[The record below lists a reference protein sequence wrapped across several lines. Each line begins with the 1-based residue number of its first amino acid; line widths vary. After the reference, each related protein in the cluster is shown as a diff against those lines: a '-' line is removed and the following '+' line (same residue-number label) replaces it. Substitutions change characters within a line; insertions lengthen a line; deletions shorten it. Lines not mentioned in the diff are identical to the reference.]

1 MSADY
6 PPLCP
11 IASIFSMKRVL
22 GIAVA
27 ASVALTLSV
36 TTASAA
42 ISPGTPC
49 KKLAQEKISSGVK
62 LTCVKSGGKLT
73 WRAGATSYEMTKLKA
88 YNEIRSR
95 ADAGNLDNVSL
106 VYHASDSF
114 PKDLKK
120 LYTSQVEYA
129 SKLLG
134 PFFSKNEVM
143 NIYMYTEKDEKLL
156 RSHKILSRY
165 LDEHTPWFADWRQG
179 KYREH
184 NLGLAA
190 WYMETTP
197 GVYEGHAGVL
207 VSSEANAKSLRKYA
221 IQVMPHEYWHVA
233 QDYFFRAKF
242 EDLYQKRTDK
252 KMDGQDFYSMH
263 FPTTFREGS
272 ANTIS
277 FALASNT
284 KKEYLDLYADF
295 IREKKQQTEVKLF
308 ATLTS
313 TAAVE
318 SALKKIEDKRKFS
331 EAHEASYSLG
341 SLLYEWLIAEY
352 GFDAYKKIIENQM
365 IGSKFEDNIK
375 ASLGMPVSELYKKA
389 APHILAA
396 FRK

>member
-1 MSADY
+1 MNRLLAIA
-6 PPLCP
+6 LA
-11 IASIFSMKRVL
+11 ASI
-22 GIAVA
+22 
-27 ASVALTLSV
+27 ALSLSL
-36 TTASAA
+36 TSASAA
-42 ISPGTPC
+42 INPGSPC
-49 KKLAQEKISSGVK
+49 KKLAQEKVSSGAK
-62 LTCVKSGGKLT
+62 LICVKSGGKLT
-73 WRAGATSYEMTKLKA
+73 WSASAASYELTKLKA

-95 ADAGNLDNVSL
+95 ADSGNLDNVSL

-134 PFFSKNEVM
+134 PFFSKKEVM

-179 KYREH
+179 RYREH

-190 WYMETTP
+190 WYLETTP

-242 EDLYQKRTDK
+242 EDLYQKRSDK

-375 ASLGMPVSELYKKA
+375 ASLGMSVAELYKKA

-396 FRK
+396 FNQR

>member
-1 MSADY
+1 MKRLLAIA
-6 PPLCP
+6 LA
-11 IASIFSMKRVL
+11 ASI
-22 GIAVA
+22 
-27 ASVALTLSV
+27 ALSLSL
-36 TTASAA
+36 TSASAA
-42 ISPGTPC
+42 INPGSPC
-49 KKLAQEKISSGVK
+49 KKLAQEKVSSGAK

-73 WRAGATSYEMTKLKA
+73 WSASAASYELTKLKA

-95 ADAGNLDNVSL
+95 ADSGNLDNVSL
-106 VYHASDSF
+106 VYHVSPHF
-114 PKDLKK
+114 PKDLKQ
-120 LYTSQVEYA
+120 LYKSQVEYS

-134 PFFSKNEVM
+134 PFFSKKEVM

-179 KYREH
+179 RYREH

-190 WYMETTP
+190 WYLETTP

-242 EDLYQKRTDK
+242 EDLYQKRSDK

-313 TAAVE
+313 TAAIE

-331 EAHEASYSLG
+331 EAHESSYSLG

-389 APHILAA
+389 APHILAGFSA
-396 FRK
+396 R

>member
-1 MSADY
+1 MNRLLAIA
-6 PPLCP
+6 LA
-11 IASIFSMKRVL
+11 ASI
-22 GIAVA
+22 
-27 ASVALTLSV
+27 ALSLSL
-36 TTASAA
+36 TSASAA
-42 ISPGTPC
+42 INPGSPC
-49 KKLAQEKISSGVK
+49 KKLAQEKVSSGAK
-62 LTCVKSGGKLT
+62 LTCIKSGGKLT
-73 WRAGATSYEMTKLKA
+73 WSVSAASYELTKLKA
-88 YNEIRSR
+88 YNKIRSR
-95 ADAGNLDNVSL
+95 ADSGNLDNVSL

-134 PFFSKNEVM
+134 PFFSKKEVM

-179 KYREH
+179 RYREH

-190 WYMETTP
+190 WYLETTP

-242 EDLYQKRTDK
+242 EDLYQKRSDK

-375 ASLGMPVSELYKKA
+375 ASLGMSVAELYKKA

-396 FRK
+396 FNQR

>member
-1 MSADY
+1 MRQTR
-6 PPLCP
+6 L
-11 IASIFSMKRVL
+11 IATILHMKRTL
-22 GIAVA
+22 A
-27 ASVALTLSV
+27 VALTASIALTIPFAS
-36 TTASAA
+36 TSASAS
-42 ISPGTPC
+42 IKPGSKC
-49 KKLAQEKISSGVK
+49 KQLNQMKVDSGQSYI
-62 LTCVKSGGKLT
+62 CVQKGKKLT
-73 WRAGATSYEMTKLKA
+73 WANQAVHYKETKLKA
-88 YNEIRSR
+88 YSEIRSR
-95 ADAGNLDNVSL
+95 TDSGNLDNVTL
-106 VYHASDSF
+106 VYHASNSF

-134 PFFSKNEVM
+134 PFFSKKEVM

-156 RSHKILSRY
+156 RSHKILGRY
-165 LDEHTPWFADWRQG
+165 MDEHTPWFADWRQG
-179 KYREH
+179 RYREH

-190 WYMETTP
+190 WYLETTP

-242 EDLYQKRTDK
+242 EDLYQKRSDK

-284 KKEYLDLYADF
+284 KKEYLDLYTDF
-295 IREKKQQTEVKLF
+295 IREKKQQREVKLF

-331 EAHEASYSLG
+331 EAHESSYSLG

-396 FRK
+396 FSAR

>member
-1 MSADY
+1 MRQTCLIATI
-6 PPLCP
+6 LRMKRTLVLALT
-11 IASIFSMKRVL
+11 ASITLSLSFASTSASASIKPGSKCTQLNQMK
-22 GIAVA
+22 A
-27 ASVALTLSV
+27 ASGLNY
-36 TTASAA
+36 
-42 ISPGTPC
+42 I
-49 KKLAQEKISSGVK
+49 
-62 LTCVKSGGKLT
+62 CVLKGKKLT
-73 WRAGATSYEMTKLKA
+73 WANQAVHYKETKLKA
-88 YNEIRSR
+88 YSEIRSR
-95 ADAGNLDNVSL
+95 TDSGNLDNVTL
-106 VYHASDSF
+106 VYHASNSF

-134 PFFSKNEVM
+134 PLFSKKEVM

-156 RSHKILSRY
+156 RSNNILNRF
-165 LDEHTPWFADWRQG
+165 LDEHTPWFEDWRQG
-179 KYREH
+179 RYREH

-207 VSSEANAKSLRKYA
+207 VSSEANAKSLRRYA

-242 EDLYQKRTDK
+242 EDLYQKRSDK

-284 KKEYLDLYADF
+284 KKEYLDLYTDF
-295 IREKKQQTEVKLF
+295 IREKKQQREVKLF

-313 TAAVE
+313 TAAIE

-331 EAHEASYSLG
+331 EAHESSYSLG

-396 FRK
+396 FSSR

>member
-1 MSADY
+1 MRQTRLIATIFDMERT
-6 PPLCP
+6 LA
-11 IASIFSMKRVL
+11 IALTASI
-22 GIAVA
+22 
-27 ASVALTLSV
+27 ALTLPFTPTS
-36 TTASAA
+36 ASAS
-42 ISPGTPC
+42 IKPGSKC
-49 KKLAQEKISSGVK
+49 KQLNQMKVDSELNYI
-62 LTCVKSGGKLT
+62 CVQKGKKLT
-73 WRAGATSYEMTKLKA
+73 WVNQAVQYKETKLKA
-88 YNEIRSR
+88 YSEIRSR
-95 ADAGNLDNVSL
+95 TDSGNLDNVTL
-106 VYHASDSF
+106 VYHASNSF

-134 PFFSKNEVM
+134 PFFSRKEVM

-190 WYMETTP
+190 WYLETTP

-242 EDLYQKRTDK
+242 EDLYQKRADK

-313 TAAVE
+313 TAAIE

-331 EAHEASYSLG
+331 EAHESSYSLG

-375 ASLGMPVSELYKKA
+375 ASLGMPVNELYKKA

-396 FRK
+396 FSTH

>member
-1 MSADY
+1 MRATC
-6 PPLCP
+6 L
-11 IASIFSMKRVL
+11 IATIFCMKRTFAL
-22 GIAVA
+22 ALVA
-27 ASVALTLSV
+27 TLALSLPVFSTS
-36 TTASAA
+36 ASAA
-42 ISPGTPC
+42 IKPGSAC
-49 KKLAQEKISSGVK
+49 KQLNQMKADSG
-62 LTCVKSGGKLT
+62 LNYICVQKGKKLT
-73 WRAGATSYEMTKLKA
+73 WANRTVHYEQTKLKA
-88 YNEIRSR
+88 YSQIRAG
-95 ADAGNLDNVSL
+95 ADSGNLDNVTL
-106 VYHASDSF
+106 VYHASSSF

-129 SKLLG
+129 SKLYG
-134 PFFSKNEVM
+134 SFFSKKEVM

-156 RSHKILSRY
+156 KPHKILGRY
-165 LDEHTPWFADWRQG
+165 LEEHIPWFEAWRQG
-179 KYREH
+179 RDQEH

-221 IQVMPHEYWHVA
+221 IQVMPHEYWHVV
-233 QDYFFRAKF
+233 QDYFFRSNFDA
-242 EDLYQKRTDK
+242 LYQKRADK
-252 KMDGQDFYSMH
+252 KMDGQDFYSMY

-284 KKEYLDLYADF
+284 KKEYLDLYRDF
-295 IREKKQQTEVKLF
+295 IQEKKRQTDVKIF

-318 SALKKIEDKRKFS
+318 SALKKIEDMRKFS

-341 SLLYEWLIAEY
+341 SLLYEWVIAEY
-352 GFDAYKKIIENQM
+352 GFDAYKKIIENQI
-365 IGSKFEDNIK
+365 IGRNFEDNIN

-396 FRK
+396 FTSR

>member
-1 MSADY
+1 MRQTR
-6 PPLCP
+6 L
-11 IASIFSMKRVL
+11 IATILHMKRTL
-22 GIAVA
+22 A
-27 ASVALTLSV
+27 VALTASIALTIPFAS
-36 TTASAA
+36 TSASAS
-42 ISPGTPC
+42 IKPGSKC
-49 KKLAQEKISSGVK
+49 KQLNQMKVDSGQSYI
-62 LTCVKSGGKLT
+62 CVQKGKKLT
-73 WRAGATSYEMTKLKA
+73 WANQAVHYKETKLKA
-88 YNEIRSR
+88 YSEIRSR
-95 ADAGNLDNVSL
+95 TDSGNLDNVTL
-106 VYHASDSF
+106 VYHASNSF

-134 PFFSKNEVM
+134 PFFSKKEVM

-156 RSHKILSRY
+156 RSHKILGRY
-165 LDEHTPWFADWRQG
+165 MDEHTPWFADWRQG
-179 KYREH
+179 RYREH

-190 WYMETTP
+190 WYLETTP

-207 VSSEANAKSLRKYA
+207 VSSEANTKSLRKYA

-242 EDLYQKRTDK
+242 EDLYQKRSDK

-284 KKEYLDLYADF
+284 KKEYLDLYTDF
-295 IREKKQQTEVKLF
+295 IREKKQQREVKLF

-331 EAHEASYSLG
+331 EAHESSYSLG

-396 FRK
+396 FSAR

>member
-1 MSADY
+1 
-6 PPLCP
+6 
-11 IASIFSMKRVL
+11 MKRTL
-22 GIAVA
+22 A
-27 ASVALTLSV
+27 VALTASIALTIPFAS
-36 TTASAA
+36 TSASAS
-42 ISPGTPC
+42 IKPGSKCTQLNQM
-49 KKLAQEKISSGVK
+49 KVGSGQSYI
-62 LTCVKSGGKLT
+62 CVQKGKKLT
-73 WRAGATSYEMTKLKA
+73 WANQAVHYKETKLKA
-88 YNEIRSR
+88 YSEIRSR
-95 ADAGNLDNVSL
+95 TDSGNLDNVTL
-106 VYHASDSF
+106 VYHASNSF

-134 PFFSKNEVM
+134 PLFSKKEVM

-156 RSHKILSRY
+156 RSNNILNRF
-165 LDEHTPWFADWRQG
+165 LDEHTPWFEDWRQG
-179 KYREH
+179 RYREH

-207 VSSEANAKSLRKYA
+207 VSSEANAKSLRRYA

-242 EDLYQKRTDK
+242 EDLYQKRSDK

-284 KKEYLDLYADF
+284 KKEYLDLYTDF

-313 TAAVE
+313 TAAIE

-331 EAHEASYSLG
+331 EAHESSYSLG

-396 FRK
+396 FSSR

>member
-1 MSADY
+1 MKADSGLNY
-6 PPLCP
+6 ICVQ
-11 IASIFSMKRVL
+11 K
-22 GIAVA
+22 G
-27 ASVALTLSV
+27 
-36 TTASAA
+36 
-42 ISPGTPC
+42 
-49 KKLAQEKISSGVK
+49 KKLAWANQAVQYKE
-62 LTCVKSGGKLT
+62 
-73 WRAGATSYEMTKLKA
+73 TKLKA
-88 YNEIRSR
+88 YTQIRSR
-95 ADAGNLDNVSL
+95 TDSGNLDNVTL
-106 VYHASDSF
+106 VYHASNSF
-114 PKDLKK
+114 PKDLKN

-134 PFFSKNEVM
+134 PLFSKKEVM

-165 LDEHTPWFADWRQG
+165 LDEHIPWFEDWRQG

-190 WYMETTP
+190 WYLETTP

-242 EDLYQKRTDK
+242 EDLYQKRADK

-313 TAAVE
+313 TAAIE

-331 EAHEASYSLG
+331 EAHESSYSLG

-396 FRK
+396 FSAR

>member
-1 MSADY
+1 MRQTRLIATIFDMERT
-6 PPLCP
+6 LA
-11 IASIFSMKRVL
+11 IALTASI
-22 GIAVA
+22 
-27 ASVALTLSV
+27 ALTLPFTPTS
-36 TTASAA
+36 ASAS
-42 ISPGTPC
+42 IKPGSKC
-49 KKLAQEKISSGVK
+49 KQLNQMKVDSELNYI
-62 LTCVKSGGKLT
+62 CVQKGKKLT
-73 WRAGATSYEMTKLKA
+73 WVNQAVQYKETKLKA
-88 YNEIRSR
+88 YSEIRSR
-95 ADAGNLDNVSL
+95 TDSGNLDNVTL
-106 VYHASDSF
+106 VYHASNSF

-134 PFFSKNEVM
+134 PFFSRKEVM

-190 WYMETTP
+190 WYLETTP

-242 EDLYQKRTDK
+242 EDLYQKRADK

-331 EAHEASYSLG
+331 EAHESSYSLG

-396 FRK
+396 FSTH

>member
-1 MSADY
+1 MRQTRLIATIFDMERT
-6 PPLCP
+6 LA
-11 IASIFSMKRVL
+11 IALTASI
-22 GIAVA
+22 
-27 ASVALTLSV
+27 ALTLPFTPTS
-36 TTASAA
+36 ASAS
-42 ISPGTPC
+42 IKPGSKC
-49 KKLAQEKISSGVK
+49 KQLNQMKVDSELNYI
-62 LTCVKSGGKLT
+62 CVQKGKKLT
-73 WRAGATSYEMTKLKA
+73 WVNQAVQYKETKLKA
-88 YNEIRSR
+88 YSEIRSR
-95 ADAGNLDNVSL
+95 TDSGNLDNVTL
-106 VYHASDSF
+106 VYHASNSF

-134 PFFSKNEVM
+134 PFFSRKEVM

-190 WYMETTP
+190 WYLETTP

-242 EDLYQKRTDK
+242 EDLYQKRADK

-313 TAAVE
+313 TAAIE

-331 EAHEASYSLG
+331 EAHESSYSLG

-396 FRK
+396 FSTR

>member
-1 MSADY
+1 MRQTR
-6 PPLCP
+6 L
-11 IASIFSMKRVL
+11 IATILHMKRTL
-22 GIAVA
+22 A
-27 ASVALTLSV
+27 VALTASIALSLPFV
-36 TTASAA
+36 STSASAS
-42 ISPGTPC
+42 IKPGSKC
-49 KKLAQEKISSGVK
+49 KQLNQLKVDLGQSYICIQKGKKLNWANQAVHYKE
-62 LTCVKSGGKLT
+62 
-73 WRAGATSYEMTKLKA
+73 TKLKA
-88 YNEIRSR
+88 YSEIRSR
-95 ADAGNLDNVSL
+95 TDSGNLDNVTL
-106 VYHASDSF
+106 VYHASNSF

-134 PFFSKNEVM
+134 PFFSKKEVM
-143 NIYMYTEKDEKLL
+143 NIYMYTERDEKLL

-190 WYMETTP
+190 WYLETTP

-207 VSSEANAKSLRKYA
+207 VSSEANTKSLRKYA

-242 EDLYQKRTDK
+242 EDLYQKRSDK

-284 KKEYLDLYADF
+284 KKEYLDLYTDF
-295 IREKKQQTEVKLF
+295 IREKKQQREVKLF

-331 EAHEASYSLG
+331 EAHESSYSLG

-396 FRK
+396 FSAR

>member
-1 MSADY
+1 
-6 PPLCP
+6 
-11 IASIFSMKRVL
+11 MKRTFAL
-22 GIAVA
+22 ALVA
-27 ASVALTLSV
+27 TLALSLPVFSTSASASVK
-36 TTASAA
+36 
-42 ISPGTPC
+42 PGTAC
-49 KKLAQEKISSGVK
+49 KQLNQMKTDSG
-62 LTCVKSGGKLT
+62 LNYICVQKGKKLT
-73 WRAGATSYEMTKLKA
+73 WANLTVHYEQTKLKA
-88 YNEIRSR
+88 YSQIRAG
-95 ADAGNLDNVSL
+95 ADSGNLDNVTL
-106 VYHASDSF
+106 VYHASSSF

-129 SKLLG
+129 SKLYG
-134 PFFSKNEVM
+134 SFFSKKEVM

-156 RSHKILSRY
+156 KPHKILGRY
-165 LDEHTPWFADWRQG
+165 LEEHIPWFEAWRQG
-179 KYREH
+179 RDQEH

-190 WYMETTP
+190 WYLETTP

-221 IQVMPHEYWHVA
+221 IQVMPHEYWHVV
-233 QDYFFRAKF
+233 QDYFFRSNFDA
-242 EDLYQKRTDK
+242 LYQKRADK
-252 KMDGQDFYSMH
+252 KMDGQDFYSMY

-284 KKEYLDLYADF
+284 KKEYLDLYRDF
-295 IREKKQQTEVKLF
+295 IQEKKRQTDVKIF

-396 FRK
+396 FNSR

>member
-1 MSADY
+1 MRQTRLIATIFDMERT
-6 PPLCP
+6 LA
-11 IASIFSMKRVL
+11 IALTASI
-22 GIAVA
+22 
-27 ASVALTLSV
+27 ALTLPFTS
-36 TTASAA
+36 TSASAS
-42 ISPGTPC
+42 IKPGSKC
-49 KKLAQEKISSGVK
+49 KQLNQMKVDSELNYI
-62 LTCVKSGGKLT
+62 CVQKGKKLT
-73 WRAGATSYEMTKLKA
+73 WVNQAVQYKETKLKA
-88 YNEIRSR
+88 YSEIRSR
-95 ADAGNLDNVSL
+95 TDSGNLDNVTL
-106 VYHASDSF
+106 VYHASNSF

-134 PFFSKNEVM
+134 PFFSRKEVM

-190 WYMETTP
+190 WYLETTP

-242 EDLYQKRTDK
+242 EDLYQKRADK

-313 TAAVE
+313 TAAIE

-331 EAHEASYSLG
+331 EAHESSYSLG

-375 ASLGMPVSELYKKA
+375 ASLGMPVNELYKKA

-396 FRK
+396 FSTH

>member
-1 MSADY
+1 MKRLLAIA
-6 PPLCP
+6 LA
-11 IASIFSMKRVL
+11 ASI
-22 GIAVA
+22 
-27 ASVALTLSV
+27 ALSLSL
-36 TTASAA
+36 TSASAA
-42 ISPGTPC
+42 INPGSPC
-49 KKLAQEKISSGVK
+49 KKLAQEKVSSGAK

-73 WRAGATSYEMTKLKA
+73 WKASAASYELTKLKA

-95 ADAGNLDNVSL
+95 ADSGNLDNVSL
-106 VYHASDSF
+106 VYHVSPHF
-114 PKDLKK
+114 PKDLKQ
-120 LYTSQVEYA
+120 LYKSQVEYS

-134 PFFSKNEVM
+134 PFFSKKEVM

-179 KYREH
+179 RYREH

-190 WYMETTP
+190 WYLETTP

-242 EDLYQKRTDK
+242 EDLYQKRSDK

-365 IGSKFEDNIK
+365 IGSKFEDNIQ
-375 ASLGMPVSELYKKA
+375 ASLGMSVAELYKKA

-396 FRK
+396 FNQPSSSSR

>member
-1 MSADY
+1 MRQTR
-6 PPLCP
+6 L
-11 IASIFSMKRVL
+11 IATILHMKRTL
-22 GIAVA
+22 A
-27 ASVALTLSV
+27 VALTASIALSLSLAS
-36 TTASAA
+36 TSASAS
-42 ISPGTPC
+42 IKPGSKCTQLNQM
-49 KKLAQEKISSGVK
+49 KVDSRQNYI
-62 LTCVKSGGKLT
+62 CVQKGKKLT
-73 WRAGATSYEMTKLKA
+73 WANQAVHYKETKLKA
-88 YNEIRSR
+88 YSEIRSR
-95 ADAGNLDNVSL
+95 TDSGNLDNVTL
-106 VYHASDSF
+106 VYHASNSF

-120 LYTSQVEYA
+120 LYISQVEYA

-134 PFFSKNEVM
+134 PFFSKKEVM

-179 KYREH
+179 RYREH

-190 WYMETTP
+190 WYLETTP

-242 EDLYQKRTDK
+242 EDLYQKRSDK

-284 KKEYLDLYADF
+284 KKEYLDLYTDF

-389 APHILAA
+389 APHILAGFSA
-396 FRK
+396 R

>member
-1 MSADY
+1 MNRLLAIA
-6 PPLCP
+6 LA
-11 IASIFSMKRVL
+11 ASI
-22 GIAVA
+22 
-27 ASVALTLSV
+27 ALSLSL
-36 TTASAA
+36 TSASAA
-42 ISPGTPC
+42 INPGSPC
-49 KKLAQEKISSGVK
+49 KKLAQEKVSSGAK

-73 WRAGATSYEMTKLKA
+73 WSASAASYELTKLKA
-88 YNEIRSR
+88 YNKIRSR
-95 ADAGNLDNVSL
+95 ADSGNLDNVSL

-120 LYTSQVEYA
+120 LYTAQVEYA

-134 PFFSKNEVM
+134 PFFSKKEVM

-179 KYREH
+179 RYREH

-190 WYMETTP
+190 WYLETTP

-242 EDLYQKRTDK
+242 EDLYQKRSDK

-389 APHILAA
+389 APHILAGFSA
-396 FRK
+396 R

>member
-1 MSADY
+1 MRQTRLIATIFDMERT
-6 PPLCP
+6 LA
-11 IASIFSMKRVL
+11 IALTASI
-22 GIAVA
+22 
-27 ASVALTLSV
+27 ALTLPFTPTS
-36 TTASAA
+36 ASAS
-42 ISPGTPC
+42 IKPGSKC
-49 KKLAQEKISSGVK
+49 KQLNQMKVDSELNYI
-62 LTCVKSGGKLT
+62 CVQKGKKLT
-73 WRAGATSYEMTKLKA
+73 WVNQAVQYKETKLKA
-88 YNEIRSR
+88 YSEIRSR
-95 ADAGNLDNVSL
+95 TDSGNLDNVTL
-106 VYHASDSF
+106 VYHASNSF

-134 PFFSKNEVM
+134 PFFSRKEVM

-190 WYMETTP
+190 WYLETTP

-242 EDLYQKRTDK
+242 EDLYQKRADK

-313 TAAVE
+313 TAAIE

-331 EAHEASYSLG
+331 EAHESSYSLG

-396 FRK
+396 FSTH

>member
-1 MSADY
+1 MKAD
-6 PPLCP
+6 
-11 IASIFSMKRVL
+11 
-22 GIAVA
+22 
-27 ASVALTLSV
+27 
-36 TTASAA
+36 
-42 ISPGTPC
+42 
-49 KKLAQEKISSGVK
+49 SG
-62 LTCVKSGGKLT
+62 LNYICVQKGKKLT
-73 WRAGATSYEMTKLKA
+73 WANQAVHYKETKLKA
-88 YNEIRSR
+88 YSEIRSR
-95 ADAGNLDNVSL
+95 TDSGNLDNVTL
-106 VYHASDSF
+106 VYHASNSF

-134 PFFSKNEVM
+134 PLFSKKEVM

-179 KYREH
+179 RYREH

-190 WYMETTP
+190 WYLETTP

-207 VSSEANAKSLRKYA
+207 ASSEANAKSLRKYA

-233 QDYFFRAKF
+233 QDYFFRSKF
-242 EDLYQKRTDK
+242 DALYEKRADK
-252 KMDGQDFYSMH
+252 KMDGQDFYSLH

-284 KKEYLDLYADF
+284 KKEYLDLYTDF
-295 IREKKQQTEVKLF
+295 IREKKQQREVKLF

-331 EAHEASYSLG
+331 EAHESSYSLG

-389 APHILAA
+389 APHILAGFSA
-396 FRK
+396 R

>member
-1 MSADY
+1 MRQTRLIATIFDMERT
-6 PPLCP
+6 LA
-11 IASIFSMKRVL
+11 IALTASI
-22 GIAVA
+22 
-27 ASVALTLSV
+27 ALTLPFTS
-36 TTASAA
+36 TSASAS
-42 ISPGTPC
+42 IKPGSKC
-49 KKLAQEKISSGVK
+49 KQLNQMKVDSELNYI
-62 LTCVKSGGKLT
+62 CVQKGKKLT
-73 WRAGATSYEMTKLKA
+73 WVNQAVQYKETKLKA
-88 YNEIRSR
+88 YSEIRSR
-95 ADAGNLDNVSL
+95 TDSGNLDNVTL
-106 VYHASDSF
+106 VYHASNSF

-134 PFFSKNEVM
+134 PFFSRKEVM

-190 WYMETTP
+190 WYLETTP

-242 EDLYQKRTDK
+242 EDLYQKRADK

-313 TAAVE
+313 TAAIE

-331 EAHEASYSLG
+331 EAHESSYSLG

-396 FRK
+396 FSTR

>member
-1 MSADY
+1 
-6 PPLCP
+6 
-11 IASIFSMKRVL
+11 MKRTL
-22 GIAVA
+22 A
-27 ASVALTLSV
+27 VALTASIALTIPFAS
-36 TTASAA
+36 TSASAT
-42 ISPGTPC
+42 IKPGSKC
-49 KKLAQEKISSGVK
+49 KQLNQLKVDSGQSYICIQK
-62 LTCVKSGGKLT
+62 GKKLT
-73 WRAGATSYEMTKLKA
+73 WANQAVHYKETKLKA
-88 YNEIRSR
+88 YSEIRSR
-95 ADAGNLDNVSL
+95 TDSGNLDNVTL
-106 VYHASDSF
+106 VYHASNSF

-120 LYTSQVEYA
+120 LYISQVEYA

-134 PFFSKNEVM
+134 PLFSKKEVM
-143 NIYMYTEKDEKLL
+143 NIYMYT
-156 RSHKILSRY
+156 
-165 LDEHTPWFADWRQG
+165 RQG

-190 WYMETTP
+190 WYLETTP

-207 VSSEANAKSLRKYA
+207 VSSEANAKSLRRYA

-242 EDLYQKRTDK
+242 EDLYQKRADK

-295 IREKKQQTEVKLF
+295 IREKKQQREVKLF

-331 EAHEASYSLG
+331 EAHESSYSLG

-389 APHILAA
+389 APHILAGFSA
-396 FRK
+396 R

>member
-1 MSADY
+1 
-6 PPLCP
+6 
-11 IASIFSMKRVL
+11 MKRL
-22 GIAVA
+22 LAIALA
-27 ASVALTLSV
+27 ANIALSLSLSS
-36 TTASAA
+36 ASAA
-42 ISPGTPC
+42 INPGSPC
-49 KKLAQEKISSGVK
+49 KKLAQEKVSSGAK
-62 LTCVKSGGKLT
+62 LICAKSGGKLT
-73 WRAGATSYEMTKLKA
+73 WSASAAIYELTKLKA

-95 ADAGNLDNVSL
+95 ADSGNLDNVSL

-134 PFFSKNEVM
+134 PFFSKKEVM

-179 KYREH
+179 RYREH

-190 WYMETTP
+190 WYLETTP

-242 EDLYQKRTDK
+242 EDLYQKRSDK

-352 GFDAYKKIIENQM
+352 GFDAYKKIIENQI
-365 IGSKFEDNIK
+365 IGSKFEDNIQ
-375 ASLGMPVSELYKKA
+375 ASLGMSVAELYKKA

-396 FRK
+396 FNQPSSSSR

>member
-1 MSADY
+1 
-6 PPLCP
+6 
-11 IASIFSMKRVL
+11 
-22 GIAVA
+22 
-27 ASVALTLSV
+27 
-36 TTASAA
+36 
-42 ISPGTPC
+42 
-49 KKLAQEKISSGVK
+49 LAQEKVSSGAK
-62 LTCVKSGGKLT
+62 LTCIKSGGKLT
-73 WRAGATSYEMTKLKA
+73 WSASAASYELTKLKA

-95 ADAGNLDNVSL
+95 ADSGNLDNVSL
-106 VYHASDSF
+106 VYHVSTHF

-120 LYTSQVEYA
+120 LYTSQVEYS

-134 PFFSKNEVM
+134 PFFSKKEVM

-179 KYREH
+179 RYREH

-190 WYMETTP
+190 WYLETTP

-242 EDLYQKRTDK
+242 EDLYQKRSDN

-375 ASLGMPVSELYKKA
+375 ASLGMSVAELYKKA

-396 FRK
+396 FNQR

>member
-1 MSADY
+1 MRQTR
-6 PPLCP
+6 L
-11 IASIFSMKRVL
+11 IATILHMKRTL
-22 GIAVA
+22 A
-27 ASVALTLSV
+27 VALTASIALTIPFAS
-36 TTASAA
+36 TSASAS
-42 ISPGTPC
+42 IKPGSKCTQLNQM
-49 KKLAQEKISSGVK
+49 KAASG
-62 LTCVKSGGKLT
+62 LSYICVQKGKKLT
-73 WRAGATSYEMTKLKA
+73 WANQAVHYKETKLKA
-88 YNEIRSR
+88 YSEIRSR
-95 ADAGNLDNVSL
+95 TDSGNLDNVTL
-106 VYHASDSF
+106 VYHASNSF

-134 PFFSKNEVM
+134 PLFSKKEVM

-179 KYREH
+179 RYREH

-190 WYMETTP
+190 WYLETTP

-242 EDLYQKRTDK
+242 EDLYQKRADK

-284 KKEYLDLYADF
+284 KKEYLDLYTDF
-295 IREKKQQTEVKLF
+295 IREKKSQTEVKLF

-331 EAHEASYSLG
+331 EAHESSYSLG

-396 FRK
+396 FSAR

>member
-1 MSADY
+1 
-6 PPLCP
+6 
-11 IASIFSMKRVL
+11 MKRVL
-22 GIAVA
+22 AIALA
-27 ASVALTLSV
+27 ASIALSLSL
-36 TTASAA
+36 TSASAA
-42 ISPGTPC
+42 INPGSPC
-49 KKLAQEKISSGVK
+49 KKLAQEKVSSGAK
-62 LTCVKSGGKLT
+62 LTCIKSGGKLT
-73 WRAGATSYEMTKLKA
+73 WSASAASYELTKLKA

-95 ADAGNLDNVSL
+95 ADSGNLDNVSL
-106 VYHASDSF
+106 VYHVSTHF

-120 LYTSQVEYA
+120 LYTSQVEYS

-134 PFFSKNEVM
+134 PFFSKKEVM

-179 KYREH
+179 RYREH

-190 WYMETTP
+190 WYLETTP

-242 EDLYQKRTDK
+242 EDLYQKRSDN

-375 ASLGMPVSELYKKA
+375 ASLGMSVAELYKKA

-396 FRK
+396 FNQR

>member
-1 MSADY
+1 
-6 PPLCP
+6 
-11 IASIFSMKRVL
+11 MK
-22 GIAVA
+22 A
-27 ASVALTLSV
+27 ASGLSY
-36 TTASAA
+36 
-42 ISPGTPC
+42 I
-49 KKLAQEKISSGVK
+49 
-62 LTCVKSGGKLT
+62 CVQKGKKLT
-73 WRAGATSYEMTKLKA
+73 WANQAVHYKETKLKA
-88 YNEIRSR
+88 YSEIRSR
-95 ADAGNLDNVSL
+95 TDSGNLDNVTL
-106 VYHASDSF
+106 VYHASNSF

-134 PFFSKNEVM
+134 PLFSKKEVM

-179 KYREH
+179 RYREH

-190 WYMETTP
+190 WYLETTP

-242 EDLYQKRTDK
+242 EDLYQKRVDK

-331 EAHEASYSLG
+331 EAHESSYSLG

-365 IGSKFEDNIK
+365 TGSKFEDNIK

-389 APHILAA
+389 APHILAGFSA
-396 FRK
+396 R

>member
-1 MSADY
+1 MKRLLAIA
-6 PPLCP
+6 LA
-11 IASIFSMKRVL
+11 ASI
-22 GIAVA
+22 
-27 ASVALTLSV
+27 ALSLSL
-36 TTASAA
+36 TSASAA
-42 ISPGTPC
+42 INPGSPC
-49 KKLAQEKISSGVK
+49 KKLAQEKVSSGAK
-62 LTCVKSGGKLT
+62 LICVKSGGKLT
-73 WRAGATSYEMTKLKA
+73 WSASAASYELTKLKA

-95 ADAGNLDNVSL
+95 ADSGNLDNVSL

-134 PFFSKNEVM
+134 PFFSKKEVM

-179 KYREH
+179 RYREH

-190 WYMETTP
+190 WYLETTP

-242 EDLYQKRTDK
+242 EDLYQKRSDK

-284 KKEYLDLYADF
+284 KKEYLDLYTDF
-295 IREKKQQTEVKLF
+295 IREKKQQREVKLF

-331 EAHEASYSLG
+331 EAHESSYSLG

-365 IGSKFEDNIK
+365 IGSKFEDNIQ
-375 ASLGMPVSELYKKA
+375 ASLGMSVAELYKKA

-396 FRK
+396 FNQPPSRSR

>member
-1 MSADY
+1 
-6 PPLCP
+6 
-11 IASIFSMKRVL
+11 MKRTFAL
-22 GIAVA
+22 ALVA
-27 ASVALTLSV
+27 TLALSLPVFSTSASASVK
-36 TTASAA
+36 
-42 ISPGTPC
+42 PGTAC
-49 KKLAQEKISSGVK
+49 KQLNQMKADSG
-62 LTCVKSGGKLT
+62 LNYICVQKGKKLT
-73 WRAGATSYEMTKLKA
+73 WANRTVHYEQTKLKA
-88 YNEIRSR
+88 YSQIRAG
-95 ADAGNLDNVSL
+95 ADSGNLDNVTL
-106 VYHASDSF
+106 VYHASSSF

-129 SKLLG
+129 SKLYG
-134 PFFSKNEVM
+134 SFFSKKEVM

-156 RSHKILSRY
+156 KPHKILGRY
-165 LDEHTPWFADWRQG
+165 LEDHIRWFEAWRQG
-179 KYREH
+179 RDQEH

-221 IQVMPHEYWHVA
+221 IQVMPHEYWHVV
-233 QDYFFRAKF
+233 QDYFFRSNFDA
-242 EDLYQKRTDK
+242 LYQKRADK
-252 KMDGQDFYSMH
+252 KMDGQDFYSMY

-284 KKEYLDLYADF
+284 KKEYLDLYRDF
-295 IREKKQQTEVKLF
+295 IQEKKRQTDVKIF

-341 SLLYEWLIAEY
+341 SLLYEWVIAEY
-352 GFDAYKKIIENQM
+352 GFDAYKKIIENQI
-365 IGSKFEDNIK
+365 IGRNFEDNIN

-396 FRK
+396 FTSR